1 MTTERKERRRS
12 TDVPTRLIGKLPG
25 KGSLYTLDRDSA
37 WESEKLACDYGLR
50 SLALIGLEAVD
61 YLADSHDWAGAKL
74 CMGENI
80 SVPDAYGDCLVDFPG
95 KPLLLARKDIALT
108 SRLVARLKR
117 DCGLA
122 IEGKLRDGGEH
133 SYDLTPEEYATLEEI
148 AQADK
153 VLSPDKQRVFTLNRS
168 RIKDGLNLWDE
179 PIDGDIGKF
188 LFGNYAKR
196 LKAKHGIFR
205 FYFGERYEEDS
216 AIILSQIYTGD
227 YRGGTL
233 DLGLTKLDA
242 VGKSMPLLISK
253 GRKHLKIKITD
264 LYFLKYK
271 EIAEKGYKT
280 LEDAK
285 MGEAE
290 KEKLKRQEEFRTRTL
305 EKIAGLCKK
314 EKVSLNEL
322 SEILEPNRRECTY
335 HTESQG
341 DYEDRILREA
351 YRINRDRRD
360 DPNRSF

>member
-1 MTTERKERRRS
+1 MTNERKGRRKEVY
-12 TDVPTRLIGKLPG
+12 VPTRLIGRLPG
-25 KGSLYTLDRDSA
+25 KGSFYTLDRDSA
-37 WESEKLACDYGLR
+37 WESEKLACDRGLR
-50 SLALIGLEAVD
+50 SLALIGLESVD
-61 YLADSHDWAGAKL
+61 YLADSHNWAGAKL
-74 CMGENI
+74 GMGENI

-95 KPLLLARKDIALT
+95 RPLLLARKDIALT

-153 VLSPDKQRVFTLNRS
+153 ALSPDKQRVFTLNRS

-179 PIDGDIGKF
+179 PVDGDIGKF

-196 LKAKHGIFR
+196 LKAKHGRFR

-216 AIILSQIYTGD
+216 AITLSQIYTGD

-253 GRKHLKIKITD
+253 GRKPLKIKITNP
-264 LYFLKYK
+264 YFLEYMEVAK
-271 EIAEKGYKT
+271 KGYAT
-280 LEDAK
+280 LVEAK
-285 MGEAE
+285 KGELE
-290 KEKLKRQEEFRTRTL
+290 KEKLKRQEESRTRTL
-305 EKIAGLCKK
+305 ERIAKLCKK
-314 EKVSLNEL
+314 EKVNLSDL
-322 SEILEPNRRECTY
+322 SEILEPNRRKLSSR
-335 HTESQG
+335 TESQSE
-341 DYEDRILREA
+341 YEDRIMREA
-351 YRINRDRRD
+351 YKIRMDRR
-360 DPNRSF
+360 